1 VKVIKE
7 VLSIGLNAITKIIEK
22 NQFCFL
28 LVVGQLVVV
37 WLQYSTERVGSRK
50 QDYSKIDK
58 YIYVLYEN
66 ISKGTTEARLLFE
79 QIM

>member
-7 VLSIGLNAITKIIEK
+7 LLSIGLNAITKIIEK
-22 NQFCFL
+22 NKFCFL

-58 YIYVLYEN
+58 KYIY
-66 ISKGTTEARLLFE
+66 ISYMGTF
-79 QIM
+79 